1 MTPHH
6 HQRASTSDLTSA
18 DIYRNFTTGKMER
31 SPPVQSNAFLK
42 YPPKCKYRIEN
53 GVPVF
58 FPTMAQF
65 KDFAK
70 FIRDI
75 EPYGMETG
83 IAKVVPPKE
92 WVDKLPKLDEHVK
105 SIKIKNPIMQNISG
119 RGGLFR
125 LQNIEKQKTYDIS
138 QWKSVCEDKDH
149 QPPSKRGAARRGRD
163 SGDNAKVKSEEPD
176 ISRPNHWHS
185 NAISDSFDYRFDD
198 SEFEAD
204 RCEELE
210 KAYWRSLTYNQPMYG
225 ADMPGSLFDDSV
237 KYWNVPK
244 LDNILNQLNVRIP
257 GVNTAYLYCGMWKST
272 FAWHLEDMDLFS
284 INYIHFGAPKQWY
297 SISQKDHL
305 KFYQL
310 MGEMWPEEHK
320 NCKEFL
326 RHKTFHASPHLL
338 QSMGIQVNK
347 VVHYQ
352 QEFMLTFP
360 FGYHSGFNYGY
371 NVAESVNFANES
383 WIQYG
388 KKSKKCLCIDDSVGI
403 DVSQLERH
411 LKGEYT
417 DDEGDPLESLPTP
430 PSEPVKEV
438 KSTKVKR
445 KAETQI
451 SKSKTSS
458 RPKPN
463 AVISPTRCSICEQ
476 NFAIPMVDISLPRG
490 ESVYAHQSCARY
502 ISIKTGRSQDIS
514 KKIVNKIST
523 SKCFFCNSK
532 PGSKIECCMSS
543 CKRSYH
549 PTCAL
554 HSGALLAPSGKSDY
568 NLFCRFHR
576 PKRLPVAALEADSL
590 TRQWAFSALP
600 GDVVQY
606 QYEST
611 EIFAGMVM
619 ENNLSEETIILKP
632 LNSPLERIEV
642 AWKWIRNPGYD
653 HINAFLY
660 NVSTNTVANAAKIG
674 RGVTINGEKII
685 FSDIPDIN
693 LVKDVQTGDK
703 YSWIT
708 ESLMTMEEDRMSG
721 YNALVYLSYDRHRS
735 TDTLANYFRL

>member
-1 MTPHH
+1 MG
-6 HQRASTSDLTSA
+6 L
-18 DIYRNFTTGKMER
+18 
-31 SPPVQSNAFLK
+31 SPPAESTAFHK
-42 YPPKCKYRIEN
+42 SPPKCRYRIEN

-58 FPTMAQF
+58 LPTMAEF

-149 QPPSKRGAARRGRD
+149 QPPSKRGAARRGRE
-163 SGDNAKVKSEEPD
+163 SGDNVKVKSEEPD

-198 SEFEAD
+198 SEFEPE

-371 NVAESVNFANES
+371 NVAESVNFANEA

-403 DVSQLERH
+403 DVFQLERH
-411 LKGEYT
+411 LNGEYT

-430 PSEPVKEV
+430 PSEPVKEI
-438 KSTKVKR
+438 KSTKPKR
-445 KAETQI
+445 KAESQI
-451 SKSKTSS
+451 SKSKISS
-458 RPKPN
+458 KPKSN
-463 AVISPTRCSICEQ
+463 TAAEFFECSICQQ
-476 NFAIPMVDISLPRG
+476 NFDISMTDL
-490 ESVYAHQSCARY
+490 SLSKADIFHAHQSCARY
-502 ISIKTGRSQDIS
+502 IPIKTSENSDGLR
-514 KKIVNKIST
+514 KFLNKTQS

-532 PGSKIECCMSS
+532 PGLKIECCMSS

-554 HSGALLAPSGKSDY
+554 ASGALLAPNGNSDY

-576 PKRLPVAALEADSL
+576 SKRLPVVALEADSL

-600 GDVVQY
+600 GDIVQY

-611 EIFAGMVM
+611 EIFAGVVT
-619 ENNLSEETIILKP
+619 ENNLSEETIVLKP
-632 LNSPLERIEV
+632 LNSPLEKIEV
-642 AWKWIRNPGYD
+642 AWKWVRNPGYD

-685 FSDIPDIN
+685 FSDISDIN
-693 LVKDVQTGDK
+693 IVKDVQTDKK

-708 ESLMTMEEDRMSG
+708 ESLMTMEEDQTIG
-721 YNALVYLSYDRHRS
+721 YNALVYLLYDRQRS
-735 TDTLANYFRL
+735 TDTLANYFKL